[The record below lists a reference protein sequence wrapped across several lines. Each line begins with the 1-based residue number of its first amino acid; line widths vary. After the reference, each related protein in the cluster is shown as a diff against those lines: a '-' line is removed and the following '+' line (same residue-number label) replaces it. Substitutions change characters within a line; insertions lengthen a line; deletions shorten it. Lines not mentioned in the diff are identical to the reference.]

1 MVHTTTV
8 ARVTEGQAF
17 LAAALIF
24 AAGTVAPL
32 AYQKVKE
39 IVKPGGCSHI
49 FFALAALQLC
59 MLSVKLCGHV
69 LTLAIFVPRRPC
81 VLV

>member
-1 MVHTTTV
+1 LSSRDPEFTAYIYHYIKKTYLGTSSMVHTTTV

-39 IVKPGGCSHI
+39 IVKPGGRSRI
-49 FFALAALQLC
+49 FFALAAL
-59 MLSVKLCGHV
+59 
-69 LTLAIFVPRRPC
+69 
-81 VLV
+81 